1 MKYITFNGHTSL
13 EQGLI
18 INTIDIES
26 PKPRIITETVPF
38 HTGVYDFSTVVTGVQ
53 TYDNRKITIKFSF
66 KKFGYNQ
73 ELTYFNLS
81 TWLLSSNIDNLVFSH
96 IPGTIRGKCIEI
108 GKLNKSLFGGTFT
121 ATFSCDPFFSYGSY
135 GNQIWDTFD
144 FNTDISQVNEWTI
157 NINDSIS
164 LINEYMPV
172 SPEIIASDN
181 TTILLNEKQ
190 YILEKGSNKLF
201 GFILVNG
208 ITTFEILDCSPD
220 SRITINYNKELI

>member
-26 PKPRIITETVPF
+26 PKARIITETVPF
-38 HTGVYDFSTVVTGVQ
+38 HNGIYDFSTVATGVQ

-96 IPGTIRGKCIEI
+96 ISGKIRGKCIDVS
-108 GKLNKSLFGGTFT
+108 KLNKSLFGGTFT
-121 ATFSCDPFFSYGSY
+121 ATFSCDPFFSYGNY
-135 GNQIWDTFD
+135 GEWLWDTFN
-144 FNTDISQVNEWTI
+144 FNTDTVEINEWI
-157 NINDSIS
+157 VNKGDSIT
-164 LINEYMPV
+164 LINRYMPV
-172 SPEIIASDN
+172 SPEITVSDN
-181 TTILLNEKQ
+181 TTILFSGKKYL
-190 YILEKGSNKLF
+190 LEKGSNILF
-201 GFILVNG
+201 GFILATESNNLK
-208 ITTFEILDCSPD
+208 ILDCAPNSK
-220 SRITINYNKELI
+220 IIINFTKQLL